1 MKKSVKELKKWLE
14 TMDDE
19 AEISVGVYKNNKEKQ
34 FIYVTE
40 WNEEGIKK
48 EKEFLVSE
56 EEV

>member
-1 MKKSVKELKKWLE
+1 MRKSVKELKKWLE
-14 TMDDE
+14 TINDE
-19 AEISVGVYKNNKEKQ
+19 AEISVSVYKNNKEKQ

-40 WNEEGIKK
+40 WNEEGIKE